1 MKAWFFA
8 LTQRERNLV
17 LSAAAIL
24 VLFLFYLLVLEP
36 VSDTYEQNKKNVA
49 NANITLEWMK
59 SASVKVKQLGGA
71 KAAAI
76 KSQDKKFIL
85 GVVDRSVR
93 KAGLAKVMK
102 RVQPE
107 GNSAVRVWFERAAF
121 DDLISWIATIESK
134 NALFVNEIN
143 IEETDAVGLVN
154 VRLLL
159 DSL

>member
-1 MKAWFFA
+1 MKAWFIA

-17 LSAAAIL
+17 LFMVAVL
-24 VLFLFYLLVLEP
+24 VLFLFYMLVFEP
-36 VSDTYEQNKKNVA
+36 ISSRYEQNKKNVA
-49 NANITLEWMK
+49 SANVTLEWMR
-59 SASVKVKQLGGA
+59 SASVKVKQLGGGKLA
-71 KAAAI
+71 SPQTKN
-76 KSQDKKFIL
+76 KKFIL

-93 KAGLAKVMK
+93 KSGLDKAMK

-121 DDLISWIATIESK
+121 DDLINWLATIESK

-143 IEETDAVGLVN
+143 IEETDTAGLVN